1 MVRRPG
7 GDTGGEAGEPV
18 VAGERAGH
26 VQTQGAILP
35 ESATSLQSAHRPGRT
50 VLRLDSPVRRNAGPS
65 VLPELAVAAFTGG
78 EPLGAGDAFS
88 EERVEAPGTLGAQS
102 VGERE
107 VPLGD
112 G

>member
-1 MVRRPG
+1 MVRHPG

-18 VAGERAGH
+18 VAGERARG

-35 ESATSLQSAHRPGRT
+35 RSGHPLQFACTGTS
-50 VLRLDSPVRRNAGPS
+50 
-65 VLPELAVAAFTGG
+65 ELAVAAFAGS
-78 EPLGAGDAFS
+78 EPVGPGDALG
-88 EERVEAPGTLGAQS
+88 EECVESPGTLGAQ
-102 VGERE
+102 GLRERE